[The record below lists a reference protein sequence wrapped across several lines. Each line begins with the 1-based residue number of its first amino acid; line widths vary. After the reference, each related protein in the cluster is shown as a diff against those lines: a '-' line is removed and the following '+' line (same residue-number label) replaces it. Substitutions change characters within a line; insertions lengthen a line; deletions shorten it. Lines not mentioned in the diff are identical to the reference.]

1 MVVFVIRIF
10 AMLSLLMG
18 LVPSL
23 FCVLAIMIVI
33 VVLVLCVRSMIM
45 RLFRVIDRHLF
56 FCPRIARRQQPETNY
71 H

>member
-18 LVPSL
+18 IVPSL
-23 FCVLAIMIVI
+23 VSVLAIMI

-56 FCPRIARRQQPETNY
+56 FCPGIARRQQPETNY

>member
-1 MVVFVIRIF
+1 
-10 AMLSLLMG
+10 
-18 LVPSL
+18 
-23 FCVLAIMIVI
+23 VLAIMIVI

-56 FCPRIARRQQPETNY
+56 FCPGIARRQQPETNY